1 MENQLGDLTPLI
13 VTAIILLLVVI
24 FLVKGL
30 VMVHQRRT
38 MVIERLGKYHRT
50 LEPGLR
56 FIIPFI
62 DQPRHVSILRF
73 VGGEP
78 VITREALVDMRE
90 VVLDFPSQNVITQDN
105 VNVQIDGVLYYQIM
119 DAQAAAYGTENLVLA
134 IQTLAQT
141 SLRSEI
147 GTMELDKI
155 FESRQ
160 DINDRL
166 QSTMDGAGGKW
177 GVKVNRV
184 EIRDID
190 VPNEIREAMNSQMV
204 AERNRRATVREAE
217 GYKQAEI
224 ERAEGDKQ
232 AAILKAQGERDAAI
246 ANAEGDRKAAVLVAE
261 GESEA
266 IAKVMSS
273 MEGATNSTDMAVN
286 YLIAQRYMET
296 LPNIAKDGER
306 VFLPTEMT
314 SLLGS
319 IGGIQ
324 ELLKSGRT
332 G

>member
-1 MENQLGDLTPLI
+1 MNNSVSELTPIL
-13 VTAIILLLVVI
+13 VTLILLALVVVFI
-24 FLVKGL
+24 AKGL

-50 LEPGLR
+50 LDPGLR

-62 DQPRHVSILRF
+62 DQPRQVSILRF
-73 VGGEP
+73 SNGEP
-78 VITREALVDMRE
+78 IITRERLVDMRE

-166 QSTMDGAGGKW
+166 QTTMDEAGGKW

-246 ANAEGDRKAAVLVAE
+246 ANAEGDKKAAVLLAE
-261 GESEA
+261 GESTA
-266 IAKVMSS
+266 IARVMESFGDAGNPA
-273 MEGATNSTDMAVN
+273 EMAVN
-286 YLIAQRYMET
+286 YLIAQRYMHT
-296 LPNIAKDGER
+296 LPTIAKDGER

-314 SLLGS
+314 SLMGS

-324 ELLKSGRT
+324 ELLKPVR
-332 G
+332 

>member
-1 MENQLGDLTPLI
+1 MNNSLSELTPIL
-13 VTAIILLLVVI
+13 VTLVLLALVVVFI
-24 FLVKGL
+24 AKGL

-50 LEPGLR
+50 LDPGLR

-62 DQPRHVSILRF
+62 DQPRQVSILRF
-73 VGGEP
+73 INGEP
-78 VITREALVDMRE
+78 IIPRERLVDMRE

-166 QSTMDGAGGKW
+166 QTTMDEAGGKW

-190 VPNEIREAMNSQMV
+190 VPNEIREAMNGNLC
-204 AERNRRATVREAE
+204 RCGTYNR
-217 GYKQAEI
+217 I
-224 ERAEGDKQ
+224 M
-232 AAILKAQGERDAAI
+232 
-246 ANAEGDRKAAVLVAE
+246 AAVKRASG
-261 GESEA
+261 GEDKA
-266 IAKVMSS
+266 
-273 MEGATNSTDMAVN
+273 
-286 YLIAQRYMET
+286 
-296 LPNIAKDGER
+296 
-306 VFLPTEMT
+306 
-314 SLLGS
+314 
-319 IGGIQ
+319 
-324 ELLKSGRT
+324 
-332 G
+332 